1 MIDARRT
8 ELLTIRIEH
17 GDRTAPSDL
26 ISALQTIP
34 DGWVISDISSL
45 DLADWQQGEIRIEPD
60 ERTA

>member
-17 GDRTAPSDL
+17 GDRTVPSDL

-34 DGWVISDISSL
+34 DGWVISDIPSG
-45 DLADWQQGEIRIEPD
+45 LAASRNPH
-60 ERTA
+60 RTR

>member
-17 GDRTAPSDL
+17 GDRTAPSDF

-34 DGWVISDISSL
+34 DGWVISDISSF
-45 DLADWQQGEIRIEPD
+45 DLADWPQVEIRIEPD
-60 ERTA
+60 ERIA

>member
-17 GDRTAPSDL
+17 GDRTVPSDL

-34 DGWVISDISSL
+34 DGWVISDISSF
-45 DLADWQQGEIRIEPD
+45 DLADWQQVEIRIEPD

>member
-34 DGWVISDISSL
+34 DGWVISDISGFT
-45 DLADWQQGEIRIEPD
+45 LADYQQIEIRIEPD
-60 ERTA
+60 ERTN

>member
-1 MIDARRT
+1 MIEARRT

-17 GDRTAPSDL
+17 GDRTVPSDL

-34 DGWVISDISSL
+34 DGWVISDISSF
-45 DLADWQQGEIRIEPD
+45 DLADWQQVEIRIEPD

>member
-1 MIDARRT
+1 MLSTVRT

-34 DGWVISDISSL
+34 DGWVISDISSF
-45 DLADWQQGEIRIEPD
+45 DLAD
-60 ERTA
+60 